1 VAPPLAPPVGVLP
14 VWLTLVPFEVT
25 EPAAGEV
32 DVDGDVDGLVLA
44 GVDAGVAAFGWS
56 VDVVVGWGAGL
67 VAQEVPVASAVGLPD
82 ALVFAVAEAVAE
94 AVALTLVVGVVLVAL
109 GVAVAVLVAVL
120 VAVVLSLVLVLLL
133 AGLVLVL
140 LLAGLV
146 LVLLLAS
153 SDLDGE
159 ELDGHAVAC
168 ALVWLLDML
177 VWLLDMLLG
186 VAPSGDEPIG
196 LLLDPSVPWDPPLL
210 PLWEV
215 IPTAEPICTKAWRS
229 GGTAR
234 ATPMANT
241 AQAAARPDR
250 SSTSRRSRG

>member
-1 VAPPLAPPVGVLP
+1 MGAPLALPDVPVPDSG
-14 VWLTLVPFEVT
+14 
-25 EPAAGEV
+25 AASEG
-32 DVDGDVDGLVLA
+32 G
-44 GVDAGVAAFGWS
+44 
-56 VDVVVGWGAGL
+56 VVVGLA
-67 VAQEVPVASAVGLPD
+67 VAQGLPVV
-82 ALVFAVAEAVAE
+82 AAKAV
-94 AVALTLVVGVVLVAL
+94 VVGVGMLVMLPVAL
-109 GVAVAVLVAVL
+109 GVVGVTVTVGLGLGVIVT
-120 VAVVLSLVLVLLL
+120 VGVLL

-153 SDLDGE
+153 SDWDGE
-159 ELDGHAVAC
+159 ELDGHAVAR
-168 ALVWLLDML
+168 ALVWPLDVL
-177 VWLLDMLLG
+177 VWPLDMLLG
-186 VAPSGDEPIG
+186 AAPSGEEPIG

-215 IPTAEPICTKAWRS
+215 IPTAEPTSELICTKAWRS

-250 SSTSRRSRG
+250 SSTSRRSRR

>member
-1 VAPPLAPPVGVLP
+1 MGAPLALPDVPVP
-14 VWLTLVPFEVT
+14 
-25 EPAAGEV
+25 
-32 DVDGDVDGLVLA
+32 DS
-44 GVDAGVAAFGWS
+44 GVASEGA
-56 VDVVVGWGAGL
+56 VVVGLA
-67 VAQEVPVASAVGLPD
+67 VAQGLPVV
-82 ALVFAVAEAVAE
+82 AAKAV
-94 AVALTLVVGVVLVAL
+94 VVGVGMLVTLPVAL
-109 GVAVAVLVAVL
+109 GVVGVTVTVGLGLGVTVGVLLAG
-120 VAVVLSLVLVLLL
+120 LVLVLLL

-146 LVLLLAS
+146 LVLLLAGLVLVLLLAGLVLVLLLAGLVLVLLAS
-153 SDLDGE
+153 SDWDGE

-168 ALVWLLDML
+168 ALVWLLDVLVWLLDVL

-186 VAPSGDEPIG
+186 VAPSGEEPIG

>member
-1 VAPPLAPPVGVLP
+1 MGAPLALPDVPVPDSG
-14 VWLTLVPFEVT
+14 
-25 EPAAGEV
+25 AASEG
-32 DVDGDVDGLVLA
+32 G
-44 GVDAGVAAFGWS
+44 
-56 VDVVVGWGAGL
+56 VVVGLA
-67 VAQEVPVASAVGLPD
+67 VAQGLPVV
-82 ALVFAVAEAVAE
+82 AAKAV
-94 AVALTLVVGVVLVAL
+94 VVGVGMLVMLPVAL
-109 GVAVAVLVAVL
+109 GVVGVTVTVGLGLGVIVTVGVLLAG
-120 VAVVLSLVLVLLL
+120 LVLVLLL

-153 SDLDGE
+153 SDWDGE
-159 ELDGHAVAC
+159 ELDGHAVAR
-168 ALVWLLDML
+168 ALVWPLDVL
-177 VWLLDMLLG
+177 VWPLDMLLG
-186 VAPSGDEPIG
+186 AAPSGEEPIG

-215 IPTAEPICTKAWRS
+215 IPTAEPTSELICTKAWRS

-250 SSTSRRSRG
+250 SSTSRRSRR

>member
-1 VAPPLAPPVGVLP
+1 MLLA
-14 VWLTLVPFEVT
+14 
-25 EPAAGEV
+25 
-32 DVDGDVDGLVLA
+32 GLVL
-44 GVDAGVAAFGWS
+44 VLLL
-56 VDVVVGWGAGL
+56 AGL
-67 VAQEVPVASAVGLPD
+67 VLVLLLAGL
-82 ALVFAVAEAVAE
+82 
-94 AVALTLVVGVVLVAL
+94 VLVLLLA
-109 GVAVAVLVAVL
+109 G
-120 VAVVLSLVLVLLL
+120 LVLVLLL

-153 SDLDGE
+153 SDWDGE

-177 VWLLDMLLG
+177 VWLLDMLVWLLDMLLG
-186 VAPSGDEPIG
+186 VAPSGEEPIG

>member
-1 VAPPLAPPVGVLP
+1 M
-14 VWLTLVPFEVT
+14 
-25 EPAAGEV
+25 
-32 DVDGDVDGLVLA
+32 
-44 GVDAGVAAFGWS
+44 
-56 VDVVVGWGAGL
+56 
-67 VAQEVPVASAVGLPD
+67 
-82 ALVFAVAEAVAE
+82 
-94 AVALTLVVGVVLVAL
+94 
-109 GVAVAVLVAVL
+109 
-120 VAVVLSLVLVLLL
+120 LL

-153 SDLDGE
+153 SDWDGE

-177 VWLLDMLLG
+177 AWLLDMLAWLLDMLAWLLDMLAWLLDMLLG
-186 VAPSGDEPIG
+186 VAPSGEEPIG

-215 IPTAEPICTKAWRS
+215 IPTAEPTSELICTKAWRS